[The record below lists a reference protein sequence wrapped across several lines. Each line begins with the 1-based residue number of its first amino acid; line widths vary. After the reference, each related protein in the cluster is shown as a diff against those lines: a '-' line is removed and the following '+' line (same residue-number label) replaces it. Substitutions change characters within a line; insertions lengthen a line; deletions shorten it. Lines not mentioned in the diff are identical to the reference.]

1 MNEALDHPT
10 LPIVDFTSPDAPR
23 AFCESLHRT
32 GFGVLKNHPLSSDLV
47 HGIYAEWLAF
57 FQSGDAEK
65 YAWDPVRL
73 DGHFSTAVSETAKG
87 STSRDYKEFF
97 HLFPWGRYPAEV
109 SDAARR
115 YYDLGKDLA
124 STLLKWVED
133 NSPSQV
139 RARYS
144 VPLASMIDDC
154 EETLLRVL
162 HYPPLHN
169 ALGGAQESG
178 SIRAA
183 AHTDINLLTILPAAT
198 EPGLQV
204 MGTDGIW
211 IDAPSDFGLLIVN
224 IGDMLEEASGKYYPS
239 TQHRVLN
246 PQGEAATR
254 SRVSLP
260 LFLHPRREVRL
271 SDRYTVGSYF
281 EERMQE
287 LRRKG

>member
-1 MNEALDHPT
+1 MNPAPPNPV
-10 LPIVDFTSPDAPR
+10 LPVVDFSSPDAPQ

-32 GFGVLKNHPLSSDLV
+32 GFAVLKNHPLSSDLV

-57 FQSGDAEK
+57 FQSGDAKK
-65 YAWDPVRL
+65 YAWDPEKL
-73 DGHFSTAVSETAKG
+73 DGHFSTAISETAKG
-87 STSRDYKEFF
+87 SEAKDLKEFF
-97 HLFPWGRYPAEV
+97 HLFPWGRYPKEV

-115 YYDLGKDLA
+115 YYSLGKDLA
-124 STLLKWVED
+124 ATLLKWVED
-133 NSPSQV
+133 NSPPEIRS
-139 RARYS
+139 RYS
-144 VPLASMIDDC
+144 IPLASMIDDC

-162 HYPPLHN
+162 HYPPLN
-169 ALGGAQESG
+169 SVQQPG

-239 TQHRVLN
+239 TMHRVLN
-246 PQGEAATR
+246 PVGEGAKK

-260 LFLHPRREVRL
+260 LFLHPRREIKL

>member
-1 MNEALDHPT
+1 MTPV
-10 LPIVDFTSPDAPR
+10 LPIVDYTSPDAPR

-47 HGIYAEWLAF
+47 HGIYDEWLAF
-57 FQSGDAEK
+57 FQSGGAKK
-65 YAWDPVRL
+65 YAWDPIKL

-87 STSRDYKEFF
+87 SEIKDFKEFF
-97 HLFPWGRYPAEV
+97 HLFPWGRYPSEV
-109 SDAARR
+109 SDAAHR

-124 STLLKWVED
+124 ATLLKWVED
-133 NSPSQV
+133 NSPADIRSK
-139 RARYS
+139 YS

-162 HYPPLHN
+162 HYPPLT
-169 ALGGAQESG
+169 GTQEPN

-204 MGTDGIW
+204 MGTDGVW
-211 IDAPSDFGLLIVN
+211 IDVPCDFGLLIVN
-224 IGDMLEEASGKYYPS
+224 IGDMLEEASGHYYPS

-246 PQGEAATR
+246 PVGEGAKK

-260 LFLHPRREVRL
+260 LFLHPRREIKL
-271 SDRYTVGSYF
+271 SERYTVGSYF
-281 EERMQE
+281 EERMKE

>member
-1 MNEALDHPT
+1 MRVVMNAV
-10 LPIVDFTSPDAPR
+10 LPIVDFTAPDAPQK
-23 AFCESLHRT
+23 FCQSLHET
-32 GFGVLKNHPLSSDLV
+32 GFGVLKNHPLPAQTV
-47 HGIYAEWLAF
+47 HGIYDEWLSF
-57 FQSGDAEK
+57 FKSDAIK
-65 YAWDPVRL
+65 GYPWDPDKL

-87 STSRDYKEFF
+87 NEVKDYKEFF
-97 HLFPWGRYPAEV
+97 HIFPWGRYPSEV

-115 YYDLGKDLA
+115 YYDQGKELA
-124 STLLKWVED
+124 ATLLKWVED
-133 NSPSQV
+133 NSPADI
-139 RARYS
+139 RAKYS

-162 HYPPLHN
+162 HYPPLT
-169 ALGGAQESG
+169 GKEEPG

-204 MGTDGIW
+204 KGKDGNW

-224 IGDMLEEASGKYYPS
+224 IGDMLEEASGHYYPS
-239 TQHRVLN
+239 TFHRVLN
-246 PQGEAATR
+246 PTGEGAKK

-260 LFLHPRREVRL
+260 LFLHPRREIRL

>member
-1 MNEALDHPT
+1 MNMNPV

-32 GFGVLKNHPLSSDLV
+32 GFGVLKNHPLSSELV
-47 HGIYAEWLAF
+47 HGIYDEWLRF
-57 FQSGDAEK
+57 FQSGDAQK
-65 YAWDPVRL
+65 YTWDPVKL

-87 STSRDYKEFF
+87 NDIRDFKEFF

-115 YYDLGKDLA
+115 YYGLGKELA
-124 STLLKWVED
+124 ATLLKWVED
-133 NSPSQV
+133 NSPEDIRSK
-139 RARYS
+139 YS

-162 HYPPLHN
+162 HYPPLN
-169 ALGGAQESG
+169 GEQAPN

-204 MGTDGIW
+204 MGTDGVW

-224 IGDMLEEASGKYYPS
+224 IGDMLEEASGHYYPS

-246 PQGEAATR
+246 PVGEGAKK

-260 LFLHPRREVRL
+260 LFLHPRREIKL
-271 SDRYTVGSYF
+271 SERYTVGSYF